1 MNHKFL
7 QQLTDFIFV
16 EDLPEKADII
26 FIPGSGFP
34 QLGEEAAGLYHR
46 DYASCIL
53 PSGRYSILTGHFGGV
68 QEKAEIYDGEYD
80 RMGISKGSPG
90 KEPGAGKCHS
100 QRGSGYLYL

>member
-34 QLGEEAAGLYHR
+34 QLGEEAAGR
-46 DYASCIL
+46 RQGFITGIMPPVSCL
-53 PSGRYSILTGHFGGV
+53 P
-68 QEKAEIYDGEYD
+68 
-80 RMGISKGSPG
+80 
-90 KEPGAGKCHS
+90 AGTVS
-100 QRGSGYLYL
+100 